1 MPRQVSE
8 NTAKWDNGRPTVRL
22 ATIVRLRWIAVLGQL
37 LTVGTVYLI
46 LGFPMPVAYCLAT
59 IALSAWLNVFLAIRF
74 PARHRTSAELAALLL
89 AYDILQLML
98 LLHLTGGIDN
108 PFTILIVAPVVVS
121 AATLPLRYT
130 LGLGF
135 IAMVAT
141 LLLVYEY
148 WPLPWI
154 PGLRF
159 QLPFLYKMGVIA
171 AVFCSMVFLA
181 LYAWRLAN
189 ESRQMSDA
197 LSVTELVI
205 AREQKLHAL
214 DGLAAAAA
222 HELGTPLSTIYLVS
236 KELERDLGEDSPHIE
251 DVRLLRTQADRC
263 REILRT
269 LTRKPTEQDPMHARL
284 SVREMIDEAAAPYI
298 ERPVKVEI
306 TSGPTPGTDEQ
317 SLREPVGERK
327 PGVIYGLG
335 NIVENAVDYARSRVE
350 VGASWDDTTVTV
362 RIADDGPGFPPDLMD
377 ALGEPYVTTR
387 SASDPK
393 RESRAGGL
401 GLGFFIAKTLL
412 ERSGANVNLENREE
426 PETGAIV
433 TISWPRSAFTK
444 TEDTSWWQ
452 SASSLS

>member
-1 MPRQVSE
+1 MARQVTE

-37 LTVGTVYLI
+37 LTVGAVYLI

-74 PARHRTSAELAALLL
+74 PARHRMSAELAALLL
-89 AYDILQLML
+89 AYDILQLMV

-130 LGLGF
+130 LGLGAV
-135 IAMVAT
+135 AMVAT

-189 ESRQMSDA
+189 ESRLMSEA

-222 HELGTPLSTIYLVS
+222 HELGTPLSTIFLVS
-236 KELERDLGEDSPHIE
+236 KELERDLGEDSPHIQ

-284 SVREMIDEAAAPYI
+284 SVREMIDEAAAPYV
-298 ERPVKVEI
+298 ERPIKVEI
-306 TSGPTPGTDEQ
+306 TSGAMPGADEK
-317 SLREPVGERK
+317 SLREPVGERQ

-335 NIVENAVDYARSRVE
+335 NIVENAVDYAKSRVE
-350 VGASWDDTTVTV
+350 VGVTWDGSSVAV
-362 RIADDGPGFPPDLMD
+362 RIADDGPGFPLDLMD
-377 ALGEPYVTTR
+377 ALGDPYVTTR
-387 SASDPK
+387 SAGDQK
-393 RESRAGGL
+393 HQSRAGGL

-412 ERSGANVNLENREE
+412 ERSGATVSLENRDE

-444 TEDTSWWQ
+444 TEDTAWWQ
-452 SASSLS
+452 SASN